1 MRGRRGAAVVAVV
14 VVVALVAGGLGV
26 FLLNRGDDYCST
38 LSDSNAELAAV
49 VGESAESATGSFA
62 DSLEVLERLAT
73 DAPDSIASDWN
84 TLVIALRGLRDAF
97 VDAGI
102 DLDQAEV
109 RVEDLAE
116 ASPEAQAAVTT
127 AATELRSP
135 AVARA
140 TASIEDHARQVCG
153 VELGSTDGVDGSPP
167 APDEDG

>member
-1 MRGRRGAAVVAVV
+1 MRGRWPAVVAIVL
-14 VVVALVAGGLGV
+14 VVALVAGGV
-26 FLLNRGDDYCST
+26 SALLLSRGDDYCTT

-49 VGESAESATGSFA
+49 VGESEESATGSFA
-62 DSLEVLERLAT
+62 DSLEVLERLAA
-73 DAPDSIASDWN
+73 DAPDAVAGDWN

-97 VDAGI
+97 EDAGI
-102 DLDQAEV
+102 DLDQAEI

-153 VELGSTDGVDGSPP
+153 VELGSTDGVDG
-167 APDEDG
+167 APSAPSDEDG